1 MKSFSA
7 ALLTVLTVAACG
19 TTGGD
24 RNLSSFADSASYAVG
39 VQMAHSIQQAHAQ
52 VEPEKLIAGMLD
64 VLDGRTPL
72 IDGPE
77 AGQLA
82 MELAN
87 RGHQAWSEERGVA
100 NEEAGAAFRQSN
112 AANPAVTVTESGLQY
127 EVLQEGDGPR
137 PTADQVVRVHYH
149 GTLPDGTVF
158 DSSVDRGEP
167 ATFAL
172 NQVISGWTEGV
183 QLMPVGSKYRLV
195 LPPELAYGENA
206 PPNIGPNATL
216 IFEVELLGIE
226 TE

>member
-1 MKSFSA
+1 MKILTA
-7 ALLTVLTVAACG
+7 ALAVAVAVAACSPA
-19 TTGGD
+19 GGD
-24 RNLSSFADSASYAVG
+24 RSLANFTDSASYAVG

-52 VEPEKLIAGMLD
+52 VDSDKLIAGMLD
-64 VLDGRTPL
+64 VLEGRTPA

-87 RGHQAWSEERGVA
+87 RGHQAWSEERGQYNA
-100 NEEAGAAFRQSN
+100 DEGAAFRQSN
-112 AANPAVTVTESGLQY
+112 AAKPGVTVTESGLQY

-149 GTLPDGTVF
+149 GTLPDGSVF
-158 DSSVDRGEP
+158 DSSVERGEP

-195 LPPELAYGENA
+195 LPPELGYGENA

-216 IFEVELLGIE
+216 VFEVELLGIE